1 MLLYI
6 ADKRKRKV
14 RTGRRILMENLF
26 GRLVRKL
33 CSGLHIVPFI
43 QICDVGDL
51 SRDVARMMR
60 ENPEFEINRVV

>member
-1 MLLYI
+1 
-6 ADKRKRKV
+6 
-14 RTGRRILMENLF
+14 MENLF